1 MRKMI
6 GAGELWPP
14 TSIGIMNMAVRGDL
28 SIPYVQNLAK
38 APGSVSLAEPTF
50 AESNIA
56 SGTPLRH
63 RNTSRTLDTVV
74 QGREVQVHESEDAPR
89 PDRVAKDVEVSIRK
103 GQCRALRLTSQ

>member
-1 MRKMI
+1 M
-6 GAGELWPP
+6 AP

-56 SGTPLRH
+56 SGTLCATVIHPAPLIRWCKVGKYKSM
-63 RNTSRTLDTVV
+63 RARMLLAPTEWPRT
-74 QGREVQVHESEDAPR
+74 
-89 PDRVAKDVEVSIRK
+89 
-103 GQCRALRLTSQ
+103 